1 MARHPSPSLAALSIV
16 HGVLFLTGLVVTTVV
31 AGSHFPSPFGGAT
44 TWFALHPNAV
54 LASAFFTF
62 GSAIPLGIY
71 AATASSRLRFLG
83 VEAAG
88 GTIAAFG
95 GFGASFFLALSGLLQ
110 WTMSYEPLRALH
122 LLAFATGGIGAV
134 VMLGLLVAGIAVTA
148 GLHRLVPR
156 TAMWVGLAIA
166 IVAELST
173 LAILSEP
180 LAVFLPIARF
190 AAMVWL
196 VVVGF
201 MLPKSRESRR
211 SSALRHAEGA
221 A

>member
-95 GFGASFFLALSGLLQ
+95 GFGASFFLALSGCSSGRCRTSLFARFI
-110 WTMSYEPLRALH
+110 SSRSRRA
-122 LLAFATGGIGAV
+122 A
-134 VMLGLLVAGIAVTA
+134 
-148 GLHRLVPR
+148 
-156 TAMWVGLAIA
+156 
-166 IVAELST
+166 
-173 LAILSEP
+173 SEP
-180 LAVFLPIARF
+180 
-190 AAMVWL
+190 
-196 VVVGF
+196 
-201 MLPKSRESRR
+201 S
-211 SSALRHAEGA
+211 
-221 A
+221 